1 MTAETVFSRTVFRGQ
16 VLTVR
21 VDTVKFA
28 DGKTTKREI
37 VGYGDAVAMVAIDGA
52 GNVLLV
58 KQYRHA
64 AGMELLEIPA
74 GGIEPGERPE
84 QAAAREMREETGFLP
99 ASIIPLGGFYS
110 APGYSTEFLHL
121 FLARDLTPSPLVA
134 EDTGDIS
141 LVKVPLSQVAG
152 FIRDGSIRDGKSV
165 AGLLSYLCLKPA

>member
-1 MTAETVFSRTVFRGQ
+1 MSGEIVSSQIVFKGQ

-21 VDTVKFA
+21 IDTVKFA
-28 DGKTTKREI
+28 DGKTTEREI
-37 VGYGDAVAMVAIDGA
+37 VGYGDAVAVVAIDSTGS
-52 GNVLLV
+52 VLLV

-99 ASIIPLGGFYS
+99 ASIMPLGGFYS

-121 FLARDLTPSPLVA
+121 FLARDLVPSPLVA
-134 EDTGDIS
+134 EDTGDII
-141 LVKVPLSQVAG
+141 LVRVPLSQVSG
-152 FIRDGSIRDGKSV
+152 LIKNGTIRDGKSV
-165 AGLLSYLCLKPA
+165 AGLLSYLCLKPD